1 MTAIPELVARLREI
15 LRHDEVPLE
24 QVRAFQDALWES
36 PDTDDDEVRWDLLVG
51 LGTDFEYYVPS
62 PDLRRE
68 LPSYFGDER
77 LVEESRSTLEKLE
90 KAEEGLR
97 ET

>member
-15 LRHDEVPLE
+15 LRHDKVPLE
-24 QVRAFQDALWES
+24 QVRAFQEALWES
-36 PDTDDDEVRWDLLVG
+36 PDTDDDQVRWDLLVE
-51 LGTDFEYYVPS
+51 LATDFEYYVPS

-68 LPSYFGDER
+68 HPTYFGDER
-77 LVEESRSTLEKLE
+77 LVEEIRSTLEKLE
-90 KAEEGLR
+90 QAEEGPH